1 MSVIT
6 DRYTTAL
13 ISAQGRNEL
22 NEHGFYRRGKFEGQQ
37 PLTAAL
43 YELANDGGAND
54 QASDA
59 QDRRELYGFRL
70 TDEESKAL
78 NYAPFLIVIEHGDGS
93 VGMDEYESEAIYE
106 AQFRHADNP
115 LGDEGTETG

>member
-6 DRYTTAL
+6 DRYTTVL
-13 ISAQGRNEL
+13 IAAQDKNEL
-22 NEHGFYRRGKFEGQQ
+22 NEHGFYRYGKFEGQQ

-70 TDEESKAL
+70 TDEEAKAL
-78 NYAPFLIVIEHGDGS
+78 NYAPFLIVIEYGDGS

-106 AQFRHADNP
+106 AQFQHANNRSGAAD
-115 LGDEGTETG
+115 TETG